1 MNLKKI
7 KIINVIGVF
16 ALSFLFHFMYEWWP
30 NVVTSIFFPVNE
42 SIWEHMKIFVSAILV
57 WGLVDKFLLNKF
69 NIYYNNHFFS
79 TVLTSILS
87 IALYLTIYLPLY
99 KIFGEIMFIS
109 IGLMLLVY
117 AFMAYVSYKI
127 LSGRELNINKV
138 FLIIVIIVTYVSFG
152 LLTYKPPKYFLFYD
166 TNLKKYGI

>member
-16 ALSFLFHFMYEWWP
+16 ALSFLFHFMYEWWS

-57 WGLVDKFLLNKF
+57 WGLVDKFLLDKF

-87 IALYLTIYLPLY
+87 IALYLIIYLPLY
-99 KIFGEIMFIS
+99 KIFGETMFIS

-127 LSGRELNINKV
+127 LSENELNINKV

-152 LLTYKPPKYFLFYD
+152 LLTYKPPKHFLFYD
-166 TNLKKYGI
+166 TNKKKYGI

>member
-1 MNLKKI
+1 MNLKNI

-16 ALSFLFHFMYEWWP
+16 ALSFLFHFMYELWP

-57 WGLVDKFLLNKF
+57 WGLVDKFLLDKF

-87 IALYLTIYLPLY
+87 IAFYLTIYLPLY
-99 KIFGEIMFIS
+99 KIFGETMFIS

-138 FLIIVIIVTYVSFG
+138 FLLIVIIVTYVSFG

>member
-16 ALSFLFHFMYEWWP
+16 ALSFLFHFMYELCP

-57 WGLVDKFLLNKF
+57 WGIVDKFLLDKF

-87 IALYLTIYLPLY
+87 IIVYLIIYLPLY

-109 IGLMLLVY
+109 IELMLLVY
-117 AFMAYVSYKI
+117 ILMAYVSYKI

-138 FLIIVIIVTYVSFG
+138 FLIIVIVVTYVSFG

-166 TNLKKYGI
+166 TNKKKYGI

>member
-16 ALSFLFHFMYEWWP
+16 ALSFLFHFMYELWP

-57 WGLVDKFLLNKF
+57 WGLVDKFLLDKF

-79 TVLTSILS
+79 TVLSSILS
-87 IALYLTIYLPLY
+87 IIVYLIIYLPLY
-99 KIFGEIMFIS
+99 KIFGEVMFIS

-117 AFMAYVSYKI
+117 IFMAYVSYKI

-138 FLIIVIIVTYVSFG
+138 FLIIVIVVTYVSFG

>member
-1 MNLKKI
+1 MNLKKL
-7 KIINVIGVF
+7 KIIDIIIIF
-16 ALSFLFHFMYEWWP
+16 ILTFIFHFLYDLIP
-30 NVVTSIFFPVNE
+30 NNFTAIFFPVNE

-57 WGLVDKFLLNKF
+57 WGLVDKFLLDKF

-87 IALYLTIYLPLY
+87 IALYLIIYLPLY
-99 KIFGEIMFIS
+99 KIFGETMFIS
-109 IGLMLLVY
+109 IGLMLLDY
-117 AFMAYVSYKI
+117 ILMAYVSYKI
-127 LSGRELNINKV
+127 LSGNELNINKV

-166 TNLKKYGI
+166 TNKKKYGI

>member
-30 NVVTSIFFPVNE
+30 NTVTSIFFPVNE

-57 WGLVDKFLLNKF
+57 WGLFDKFLLDKF

-117 AFMAYVSYKI
+117 AFMTYVSYKI

>member
-16 ALSFLFHFMYEWWP
+16 ALSFLFHFMYEWWS

-57 WGLVDKFLLNKF
+57 WGLVDKFLLDKF

-79 TVLTSILS
+79 TVLTSVLS
-87 IALYLTIYLPLY
+87 IIVYLIIYLPLY
-99 KIFGEIMFIS
+99 KIFGEVMFIS
-109 IGLMLLVY
+109 IWLMLLDY
-117 AFMAYVSYKI
+117 ILMAYVSYKI

-138 FLIIVIIVTYVSFG
+138 FLIIVIIVIYVSFG

-166 TNLKKYGI
+166 TNKKKYGI

>member
-16 ALSFLFHFMYEWWP
+16 ALSFLFHFMYEWCP
-30 NVVTSIFFPVNE
+30 NVITSIFFPVNE

-57 WGLVDKFLLNKF
+57 WGLVDKFLLDKF

-79 TVLTSILS
+79 TVLSSILS
-87 IALYLTIYLPLY
+87 IIVYLIIYLPLY
-99 KIFGEIMFIS
+99 KIFGEVMFIS
-109 IGLMLLVY
+109 IGLMLLDY
-117 AFMAYVSYKI
+117 ILMAYVSYKI

-138 FLIIVIIVTYVSFG
+138 FLIIVIVVTYVSFS

>member
-16 ALSFLFHFMYEWWP
+16 ALSFLFHFMYEWWT

-57 WGLVDKFLLNKF
+57 WGLVDKFLLDKF

-87 IALYLTIYLPLY
+87 IALYLIIYLPLY
-99 KIFGEIMFIS
+99 KIFGETMFIS
-109 IGLMLLVY
+109 IGLMLLDY
-117 AFMAYVSYKI
+117 ILMAYVSYKI
-127 LSGRELNINKV
+127 LSENELNINKV

-152 LLTYKPPKYFLFYD
+152 LLTYIPPKYFLFYD

>member
-30 NVVTSIFFPVNE
+30 NVVTSIFFSVNE
-42 SIWEHMKIFVSAILV
+42 SIWKHMKIFVSAILV
-57 WGLVDKFLLNKF
+57 SGLVDKFLLDKF

-117 AFMAYVSYKI
+117 AFMAYVS
-127 LSGRELNINKV
+127 
-138 FLIIVIIVTYVSFG
+138 
-152 LLTYKPPKYFLFYD
+152 
-166 TNLKKYGI
+166 

>member
-1 MNLKKI
+1 MSVKKTRLI
-7 KIINVIGVF
+7 SILGIFLI
-16 ALSFLFHFMYEWWP
+16 SFLAHFMYDLFP
-30 NVVTSIFFPVNE
+30 NVITSFFFPVNE

-57 WGLVDKFLLNKF
+57 WGLVDKFLLDKF
-69 NIYYNNHFFS
+69 NIYYSNHFFS
-79 TVLTSILS
+79 TVITSILS
-87 IALYLTIYLPLY
+87 IIVYLIIYLPLY

-109 IGLMLLVY
+109 IGLMLLDY
-117 AFMAYVSYKI
+117 ILMAYVSYKI

-138 FLIIVIIVTYVSFG
+138 FLIIVIVVTYVSFG

>member
-57 WGLVDKFLLNKF
+57 WGLVDKFLLD
-69 NIYYNNHFFS
+69 
-79 TVLTSILS
+79 
-87 IALYLTIYLPLY
+87 
-99 KIFGEIMFIS
+99 
-109 IGLMLLVY
+109 
-117 AFMAYVSYKI
+117 
-127 LSGRELNINKV
+127 KV

>member
-30 NVVTSIFFPVNE
+30 NVVTSIFIPVNE

-57 WGLVDKFLLNKF
+57 WGLVDKFLLDKF

-79 TVLTSILS
+79 AVLTSILS
-87 IALYLTIYLPLY
+87 IALYLIIYLPLY
-99 KIFGEIMFIS
+99 KIFGETMFIS

-127 LSGRELNINKV
+127 LSENELNINKV

-166 TNLKKYGI
+166 TNKKKYGI

>member
-1 MNLKKI
+1 MKKI
-7 KIINVIGVF
+7 KIIAVF
-16 ALSFLFHFMYEWWP
+16 VVMGLSVLCHFLYEW
-30 NVVTSIFFPVNE
+30 NNNFIFSILSPVNE

-57 WGLVDKFLLNKF
+57 WGLVDKFLLDKF

-87 IALYLTIYLPLY
+87 IALYLIIYLPLY
-99 KIFGEIMFIS
+99 KIFGETMFIS

>member
-1 MNLKKI
+1 
-7 KIINVIGVF
+7 
-16 ALSFLFHFMYEWWP
+16 
-30 NVVTSIFFPVNE
+30 
-42 SIWEHMKIFVSAILV
+42 
-57 WGLVDKFLLNKF
+57 
-69 NIYYNNHFFS
+69 
-79 TVLTSILS
+79 
-87 IALYLTIYLPLY
+87 
-99 KIFGEIMFIS
+99 MFIS

-152 LLTYKPPKYFLFYD
+152 LLTYKPSKYFLFYD

>member
-16 ALSFLFHFMYEWWP
+16 ALSFLFHFMYELCP

-57 WGLVDKFLLNKF
+57 WGLVDKFLLDKF

-79 TVLTSILS
+79 IVLTSVLS
-87 IALYLTIYLPLY
+87 IIVYLIMYLPLY

-109 IGLMLLVY
+109 IGLMLLDY
-117 AFMAYVSYKI
+117 ILMAYVSYKI

-138 FLIIVIIVTYVSFG
+138 FLIIVIVVTYVSFG

-166 TNLKKYGI
+166 TNKKKYGI

>member
-16 ALSFLFHFMYEWWP
+16 ALSFLFHFMYEWWS

-57 WGLVDKFLLNKF
+57 WGLVDKFLLDKF

-87 IALYLTIYLPLY
+87 IALYLIIYLPLY
-99 KIFGEIMFIS
+99 KIFGETMFIS

-127 LSGRELNINKV
+127 LSENELNINKV

-166 TNLKKYGI
+166 TNKKKYGI

>member
-30 NVVTSIFFPVNE
+30 NVVTSISFPVNE

-57 WGLVDKFLLNKF
+57 WGLVDKFLLDKF

-87 IALYLTIYLPLY
+87 IALYLIIYLPLY
-99 KIFGEIMFIS
+99 KVFGEVMFIS

-127 LSGRELNINKV
+127 LSENELNINKV

-166 TNLKKYGI
+166 TNKKKYGI

>member
-30 NVVTSIFFPVNE
+30 NVGKSIFFPVNE

-57 WGLVDKFLLNKF
+57 WGLVDKFLLDKF

-87 IALYLTIYLPLY
+87 IALYLIIYLPLY

-117 AFMAYVSYKI
+117 AFMEYVSYKI

>member
-1 MNLKKI
+1 MKLKILKI
-7 KIINVIGVF
+7 FGIILAF
-16 ALSFLFHFMYEWWP
+16 FLCFPLHFLYDKLPSFI
-30 NVVTSIFFPVNE
+30 TSIIAPVNE

-57 WGLVDKFLLNKF
+57 WGLVDKFLLDKF

-79 TVLTSILS
+79 TVLTSVLS
-87 IALYLTIYLPLY
+87 IIVYLIIYLPLY

-117 AFMAYVSYKI
+117 ILMAYVSYKI

-138 FLIIVIIVTYVSFG
+138 FLIIVIVVTYVSFG

>member
-1 MNLKKI
+1 MNLKKL
-7 KIINVIGVF
+7 KIIDIIIIF
-16 ALSFLFHFMYEWWP
+16 ILTFIFHFLYDLIP
-30 NVVTSIFFPVNE
+30 NNFTAIFFPVNE

-87 IALYLTIYLPLY
+87 IALYLIIYLPLY
-99 KIFGEIMFIS
+99 KIFGETMFIS

>member
-30 NVVTSIFFPVNE
+30 NVVTSIFFSVNE

-57 WGLVDKFLLNKF
+57 WGLVDKFLLDKF

-87 IALYLTIYLPLY
+87 IALYLIIYLPLY
-99 KIFGEIMFIS
+99 KIFGETMFIS

-127 LSGRELNINKV
+127 LSENELNINKV

-166 TNLKKYGI
+166 TNKKKYGI

>member
-16 ALSFLFHFMYEWWP
+16 ALSFLFHFMYELCP

-57 WGLVDKFLLNKF
+57 WGLVDKFLLDKF

-79 TVLTSILS
+79 IVLTSVLS
-87 IALYLTIYLPLY
+87 IIVYLIMYLPLY

-109 IGLMLLVY
+109 IGLMLLDY
-117 AFMAYVSYKI
+117 ILMAYVSYKI

-138 FLIIVIIVTYVSFG
+138 FLIIVIVVTYVSFG